1 MEIKTKALG
10 TVTIEDD
17 QIITLSEGFYGFKK
31 YHRFALIDA
40 KQKPFIWIQSLD
52 DAQLAFIAIDPFIF
66 RPDYELDIDDRS
78 VLTLRQTYWY
88 SHWLPFRWM
97 ARQLQQICKA
107 RSSSIKRISKRCS
120 SSSVGK
126 NGKPSMISSPK

>member
-10 TVTIEDD
+10 TVQIEED

-31 YHRFALIDA
+31 YHRFALLDA

-66 RPDYELDIDDRS
+66 
-78 VLTLRQTYWY
+78 
-88 SHWLPFRWM
+88 
-97 ARQLQQICKA
+97 QICKG
-107 RSSSIKRISKRCS
+107 RSLSIKRIKRQCS
-120 SSSVGK
+120 WSSAGK
-126 NGKPSMISSPK
+126 NGRLSMISSLK